1 MTEIELNI
9 LNWIY
14 KNLKCDFLDFLMP
27 IVTHLGTGGVF
38 WIIIAIILIITKKYR
53 RAGIIMLSGML
64 LGLIIGNLIIKNL
77 VARTRPYD
85 INTNVKLLTS
95 KPFEYSFPSGHTLV
109 SVISATILTLTS
121 KKFAIFAIPIALL
134 VAFSRLYLYVHFPT
148 DVLGAIILGVAIGVF
163 TFFYANKI
171 MDNKKLRR

>member
-1 MTEIELNI
+1 
-9 LNWIY
+9 
-14 KNLKCDFLDFLMP
+14 
-27 IVTHLGTGGVF
+27 
-38 WIIIAIILIITKKYR
+38 
-53 RAGIIMLSGML
+53 MLAGML

-95 KPFEYSFPSGHTLV
+95 KLFEYSFPSGHTLV

-148 DVLGAIILGVAIGVF
+148 DVLGAIILGIAIGVF